1 MTNVVVDTIE
11 WRDQS
16 SSLLIMSNAAD
27 LTELQYTINLVMDDL
42 QGVQFTCIAVSGDTK
57 YNETVIIEVQ
67 GIKLFSCDG
76 ICIPTPSKSVAR
88 GSPVARCHDIYIIC
102 YSLEFYPAGIEY
114 SISPRYILCPTLF

>member
-42 QGVQFTCIAVSGDTK
+42 QGQQLTCIAVSGDTK
-57 YNETVIIEVQ
+57 YNETVVIEVQ
-67 GIKLFSCDG
+67 GM
-76 ICIPTPSKSVAR
+76 T
-88 GSPVARCHDIYIIC
+88 
-102 YSLEFYPAGIEY
+102 
-114 SISPRYILCPTLF
+114 IS